1 MDSFLGEVRVFGF
14 NFAPQ
19 DWAYCNGQVLAIQQS
34 QALFAVI
41 GNTYGGSP
49 AQQTFALPNLCGRVP
64 MGAGSGPGL
73 TGRAVGAAVGS
84 ESVALTAGQNAS
96 HNHTLN
102 GQNPNDQTVMGALDS
117 VPTATHWLSRV
128 VHTNPAPPV
137 NVLKAFSASAPNI
150 QLPAAAIGASGGGQ
164 PHENRQPSLAMNFCI
179 SMAGEFPMRPS

>member
-19 DWAYCNGQVLAIQQS
+19 DWAYCNGQVLGVQQS

-41 GNTYGGSP
+41 GNIYGGSQ
-49 AQQTFALPNLCGRVP
+49 AQQTFALPNLCGRAP

-73 TGRAVGAAVGS
+73 TQRAVGAAAGG
-84 ESVALTAGQNAS
+84 ESVALTPAQNAS

-102 GQNPNDQTVMGALDS
+102 AQNPTDPTVMSTIDS

-137 NVLKAFSASAPNI
+137 TVLKAFSTGTPNT

-164 PHENRQPSLAMNFCI
+164 PHDNRQPSLAMNFCI